1 MLFNC
6 SNNDDYGTF
15 RGAFFMPTEGFSGIT
30 LKEEVLMSENATVTT
45 QEPNAEGQ
53 IRTFTQEE
61 VNAIV
66 GKRLAEEKGK
76 FSDYEDLKAKAMKLD
91 EIEEANKSELQ
102 KATERAN
109 NLEAELNGL
118 KKAEEVRL
126 MRENVAKETG
136 VPSSLLNGD
145 TEEAC
150 KAQAEAIKAYAQPG
164 GYPKVKD
171 GGEIPQNTNGST
183 KQQFADYMS
192 KML

>member
-1 MLFNC
+1 
-6 SNNDDYGTF
+6 
-15 RGAFFMPTEGFSGIT
+15 
-30 LKEEVLMSENATVTT
+30 MSENATVNT

-171 GGEIPQNTNGST
+171 GGEIPQNTNSST

-192 KML
+192 RLL

>member
-1 MLFNC
+1 
-6 SNNDDYGTF
+6 
-15 RGAFFMPTEGFSGIT
+15 
-30 LKEEVLMSENATVTT
+30 MSENATVTT

-53 IRTFTQEE
+53 TRTFTQEE

-76 FSDYEDLKAKAMKLD
+76 FADYEALKAKAAKYD
-91 EIEEANKSELQ
+91 EAEEANKSELQ

-136 VPSSLLNGD
+136 IPSNLLTGA
-145 TEEAC
+145 TEEEC
-150 KAQAEAIKAYAQPG
+150 KAQAEAIKAYAQPS

-171 GGEIPQNTNGST
+171 GGEIQKPTGTAQ
-183 KQQFADYMS
+183 QQFADFMS
-192 KML
+192 QIL